1 MLRAATDG
9 GSLRIGTMQDIGVLA
24 LVVRDGG
31 RSLPLLN
38 SWPMMSPMP
47 VVVWLGTLAI
57 VLAVSLV
64 ARAHPHVRRKQHVF
78 VLESRAVTPS
88 GAAGRQ
94 RS

>member
-1 MLRAATDG
+1 LRAATDS
-9 GSLRIGTMQDIGVLA
+9 GSLRIGNMQDIGVLA

-47 VVVWLGTLAI
+47 VLGWLGTLAI

-64 ARAHPHVRRKQHVF
+64 ATAQPYVRRKQHLF
-78 VLESRAVTPS
+78 VLEYRAVTPS

-94 RS
+94 GS